1 MGRGRYKKKPSYQKG
16 ENNMDENFIQVTDE
30 MDEPVVVIEEPVIV
44 EQPAPIF
51 KVKVTHPSL
60 RMRRAPSK
68 DAEVAGLITDM
79 GWYDIFAVEGEWG
92 QLANGNW
99 IMLSFTQK
107 EKTLGE

>member
-44 EQPAPIF
+44 EQPTPIF
-51 KVKVTHPSL
+51 KVRVIHPSL
-60 RMRRAPSK
+60 RMRRAPDK
-68 DAEVAGLITDM
+68 GGEVAGLITDQ
-79 GWYDIFAVEGEWG
+79 GQYDIFAVEGEWG

>member
-44 EQPAPIF
+44 EQPTPIF

-79 GWYDIFAVEGEWG
+79 EQYDIFAVEGEWG

-99 IMLSFTQK
+99 IMLSFAQK
-107 EKTLGE
+107 VK

>member
-79 GWYDIFAVEGEWG
+79 GWYDIFAVEGD
-92 QLANGNW
+92 LALPG
-99 IMLSFTQK
+99 S
-107 EKTLGE
+107 

>member
-30 MDEPVVVIEEPVIV
+30 MDEPVVVIEEPVIM
-44 EQPAPIF
+44 EQPSPIF
-51 KVKVTHPSL
+51 KVRVTYPSL
-60 RMRRAPSK
+60 RMRRTPNRGG
-68 DAEVAGLITDM
+68 EIVGLITDQ
-79 GWYDIFAVEGEWG
+79 GQYDIFAVEGEWG

-107 EKTLGE
+107 EETLGE